1 VTDFQTPNTLPSG
14 LYVVATPIGELM
26 DLSPRAI
33 DILSR
38 VVRVYAEDTRVTG
51 QLLKHVNIKARLVS
65 LNAHTEVSKTAQVLQ
80 GIEAGE
86 AVALVSDAGTPA
98 ISDPGRAL
106 VAAALKAQLRVV
118 PIPGPSALATALSVS
133 GLPAS
138 PSHFIGFL
146 PAKGGA
152 RTEGLATAL
161 AWPGTLVLYEA
172 PHRIA
177 DLADRLDAQAAGRTV
192 VFARELTKTFEQI
205 ICVESGQCADWVRT
219 HPDRIRGEFV
229 VMVGPAIDPGVKTD
243 LDVDRLLLIL
253 ARELPPS
260 KAASLCA
267 EITGLSKR
275 ALYQKLTDRS

>member
-1 VTDFQTPNTLPSG
+1 
-14 LYVVATPIGELM
+14 M

-177 DLADRLDAQAAGRTV
+177 DLADRLDAQATGRTV

-205 ICVESGQCADWVRT
+205 ICVESGQCADWVLN